1 MNITFL
7 GIDNGHGFGDCGAVE
22 NGFRED
28 LKAREIGAELEK
40 LCKQYNKK
48 YMILDKENNLSGRV
62 NRANSNKVDCY
73 LSLHLNSA
81 GATATGTETLIHA
94 RGGNA
99 EKIAKPVQDKVANA
113 LGLTNR
119 GVRVAK
125 EYLKKDLYV
134 LKNTTM
140 PAILIE
146 CCFISNKSDMQKFN
160 ARKIAVA
167 IFEGLYNIRVEEQQK
182 PSITPSNPST
192 TNVYRIFTEGQQQ
205 GTAYA
210 NIDYILSEVKKG
222 LEKGLNKIE
231 LIKK

>member
-7 GIDNGHGFGDCGAVE
+7 GIDRGHGHGDCGAVG

-28 LKAREIGAELEK
+28 IKVREVAEELEK
-40 LCKQYNKK
+40 LHKQYDKK
-48 YMILDKENNLSGRV
+48 YMILDNENNLSGRV
-62 NRANSNKVDCY
+62 NRANTSKVDCY
-73 LSLHLNSA
+73 LSIHLNSA
-81 GATATGTETLIHA
+81 GATATGVETLIHA

-99 EKIAKPVQDKVANA
+99 EKIAKTVQDKVAST
-113 LGLTNR
+113 LGLANR

-140 PAILIE
+140 PAILVE

-192 TNVYRIFTEGQQQ
+192 TNVYRIYHNGTQQ

-210 NIDYILSEVKKG
+210 NVDYILGEVKKG
-222 LEKGLNKIE
+222 LEKGLDKIE